1 MIKFDTLIEQF
12 KMLLEADL
20 PTVNPAPD
28 MGTAPAATEAPAENP
43 APEAPAPEPVEK
55 EPTSQARAALI
66 QTAVSAYIEPEPNL
80 SKMLITNADQI
91 NIHNADKV
99 LQDIQK
105 RLPPTANR
113 HFNKNFGKGG
123 KGGVEVGEKLE
134 LIKLAWKAMFDKSS
148 VEVNPEIASK
158 YKEVTVDNAEDAY
171 KDLSLALSLTS
182 EDYT

>member
-1 MIKFDTLIEQF
+1 MSKFDTLIEQF

-20 PTVNPAPD
+20 PTVNPPPD
-28 MGTAPAATEAPAENP
+28 NKTAPPPPTAEP
-43 APEAPAPEPVEK
+43 PVPEAPAPVPEPVEK

-80 SKMLITNADQI
+80 SKMVISNTDQI
-91 NIHNADKV
+91 NIHNADRI